1 MGPTNEDVKNFQR
14 RPTWVRTAEDAE
26 FCEQFEVMGIRIHCL
41 STEEVLRRMF
51 HLIADDEPHR
61 IHIVNT
67 ATLNLAYANSIYRA
81 VLNRGDLVLN
91 DGTGVRW
98 AARKQG
104 VRLPDNNVGTD
115 LIPKLCARSAP
126 RGLRFFLLGGGA
138 ETVERAGQ
146 TLQQRFPGINVV
158 GMRHGYFLPSE
169 EREICNEI
177 VRLEPDVTLVGL
189 GNPLQELW
197 IDRHLDSL
205 KHGIVIGVGGLFD
218 HLAANLRRAPL
229 WMRHAGCEWVHILL
243 QQPYKWRRYLLGNP
257 LFLYRLWFGQ
267 TQGSK

>member
-1 MGPTNEDVKNFQR
+1 
-14 RPTWVRTAEDAE
+14 
-26 FCEQFEVMGIRIHCL
+26 
-41 STEEVLRRMF
+41 
-51 HLIADDEPHR
+51 
-61 IHIVNT
+61 
-67 ATLNLAYANSIYRA
+67 
-81 VLNRGDLVLN
+81 
-91 DGTGVRW
+91 
-98 AARKQG
+98 
-104 VRLPDNNVGTD
+104 
-115 LIPKLCARSAP
+115 
-126 RGLRFFLLGGGA
+126 LRFFLLGGGA